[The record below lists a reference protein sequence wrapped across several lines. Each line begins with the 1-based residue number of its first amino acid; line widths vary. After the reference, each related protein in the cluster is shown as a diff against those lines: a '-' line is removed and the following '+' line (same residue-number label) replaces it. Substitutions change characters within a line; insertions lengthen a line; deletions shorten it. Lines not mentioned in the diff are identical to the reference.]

1 MSDYLKKLCHY
12 GLTEEEKT
20 EMEELQNELK
30 KYKEMDFASDFTQR
44 KTGWQYF
51 VPFL

>member
-12 GLTEEEKT
+12 GLTEEEKK

-30 KYKEMDFASDFTQR
+30 KYKEMDLISKSNSNSNSGSED
-44 KTGWQYF
+44 
-51 VPFL
+51 

>member
-30 KYKEMDFASDFTQR
+30 KYKEMDLISKSNSNSNSGSED
-44 KTGWQYF
+44 
-51 VPFL
+51 

>member
-12 GLTEEEKT
+12 GLTEEEKI

-30 KYKEMDFASDFTQR
+30 KYKEMDLISKSNSNSNSGSED
-44 KTGWQYF
+44 
-51 VPFL
+51 

>member
-12 GLTEEEKT
+12 GLTKEEKT

-30 KYKEMDFASDFTQR
+30 KYKEMDLISKSNSNSNSGSED
-44 KTGWQYF
+44 
-51 VPFL
+51 